1 MRIGKANG
9 GDWLRLTEAAHLLGI
24 SQTTLRRWSDTGQL
38 ACYRSA
44 GGHRRYRRADVEA
57 VLATQGHALPAART
71 APDPAIPAGGDET
84 EPGRCLRAARA
95 LSEPLATL
103 TRVAVDGIGCGA
115 ATVALVDGD
124 DLEVVAEHAR
134 LGASCR
140 LHRGQSCALDDA
152 PASALAIRERRR
164 VVIADLAGTTVF
176 SARQTGLYLGLG
188 HTALLAAPLV
198 VQGRTVGALEL
209 VDTGGPRAFTSV
221 DVAFAEFVVRQAS
234 LLVAEECGTAPP
246 GPALRVTPSASSGAG
261 PPADVPLSLPAGSPA
276 SHPAPAGLSPPG
288 SSGAGRLDGTE
299 PLENAPGDL
308 VTDLQRRNQKLARIV
323 AAGLHEVAGLRP
335 DEVLR
340 SLLRR
345 VSELTHT
352 PVVDVYAV
360 EGPVIRALASFD
372 GGRFDADWEGVV
384 LPLARYPCSQ
394 RAVDTQQATVVA
406 GLEDAGLSDEDRY
419 SLEKWG
425 YQAQLS
431 LPLVAESRVIGL
443 LELSDYA
450 ARDFTPE
457 LEVVR
462 GLGAAA
468 TQALQ
473 NVTLLEQV
481 ERRNRILRELVGI
494 GSSASAEHDPSRAL
508 GHVAER
514 VLATLSAAS
523 CDLYGL
529 DEGGFRC
536 LVSHD
541 RSGPDEAPRGT
552 LLDVESYPTV
562 AAEIAAQRTF
572 VLSSPDD
579 PRLGADERRLY
590 REHGFVSEIAVP
602 LVANGRL
609 FGFLDVY
616 DTRERDYGEYLGF
629 LQTIAGG
636 LAGKMET
643 QAILAGLEHRGRM
656 LAALVELTAA
666 AAQAGT
672 PRELAVTVATR
683 LREAAAIAR
692 CDVYS
697 LDGGLLRCLAS
708 VDERGLDDDPDFEF
722 AIDDF
727 PATAMSVRTGEP
739 LAIERL
745 DADPRLTPEERAH
758 YAEGG
763 FRSELCLPLTLDG
776 RVLGLIDLFD
786 RRSRDLG
793 PMVELAGPVARF
805 VAGLHDTLIR
815 LERTGDATL
824 TTGDATLTAGDATL
838 TAGDATLTAGDA
850 TLTAGDATLTAGDA
864 PDTEP
869 RDDTP
874 DAHDREMALL
884 DEIAAAAG
892 AGRELREIAAA
903 GLARLRTLLA
913 FERAAVAVRQGD
925 GGFAW
930 VHSVGED
937 GASGGPVEGP
947 CLLDVPPDRLRRER
961 VVVLDPRSDRAPVP
975 GRRHAVAA
983 HTAVAALLADGELIG
998 ALRVER
1004 AAASAFTTAD
1014 RQLLSRVAAQLALA
1028 ITSAELYAR
1037 VRQVHHSNL
1046 RALSGAL
1053 NAKDYYT
1060 LGHAARVAAYMVL
1073 LGRELGWGREALRYV
1088 EEAAY
1093 LHDIGKIAVSD
1104 RVLLKAGGLNH
1115 REWDLMRQHP
1125 IFSAQII
1132 QPLFDHELVAGVRH
1146 HHERWDG
1153 QGYPDGLAGDAIP
1166 LLARAMCVVDSYDAM
1181 SLRRPYRQARAYEEC
1196 LSELRQCAGTHFDP
1210 ELVGAFLRVL
1220 ERLRTTKRSAA
1231 EVARLAAA
1239 RVDPAAHAR
1248 LGTLED
1254 ESTPSYAAIVS
1265 ALREVRD
1272 AHPPTRFV
1280 TTLARRG
1287 RRAVVVVD
1295 AEDTDSPQRSH
1306 IGDEVPFDD
1315 DLDAVFS
1322 GRALDSNT
1330 LYVDQFGVWVSAVEA
1345 IRDRGGATIAV
1356 AAADLPI
1363 EGDGEMETL
1372 RSEVSEAFAAM
1383 LELGTGQSMRS
1394 ELEAVV
1400 DSLTGLYTHRYFHE
1414 RLSEELERCR
1424 TQRTSLAVLLLDLD
1438 DFRVFNERHGHSAG
1452 DGALRAVAHVVES
1465 SVRRIDVAARYGGEE
1480 FAALLIDTDESGAV
1494 EVAER
1499 IRDGIAAVSFA
1510 GAGENLSVS
1519 IGVATYPGD
1528 ASFKDELLDKADWAM
1543 HLAKRQGRDAAVAFS
1558 AEHGPGQAGPAA
1570 GVDPMYV
1577 AALSD
1582 LVAAGDAHRRRRR
1595 AAVAQIA
1602 LAVARELGLDPADV
1616 RACMSSAA
1624 DDGSSSGASD
1634 PSGGGPG
1641 TTARTLVAVTAG
1653 FAAMVAATPYRPGAS
1668 EAEALERL
1676 LRCPALYADRQ
1687 LAEAFVEVV
1696 GRRRAP

>member
-9 GDWLRLTEAAHLLGI
+9 GDWLRLTEAAHLLGV

-38 ACYRSA
+38 TCYRSA
-44 GGHRRYRRADVEA
+44 GGHRRYRRVDVDA
-57 VLATQGHALPAART
+57 VLATQGDAPSDPRT
-71 APDPAIPAGGDET
+71 AAELAGSPVGDRAAPD
-84 EPGRCLRAARA
+84 RCLRAARA
-95 LSEPLATL
+95 LPGALATL
-103 TRVAVDGIGCGA
+103 ARVAVDGIGCGA
-115 ATVALVDGD
+115 ATIALADGD
-124 DLEVVAEHAR
+124 DLEVMADHAR
-134 LGASCR
+134 LGVACR
-140 LHRGQSCALDDA
+140 LRRGQRCALDDA

-164 VVIADLAGTTVF
+164 VVIADLAATTVL
-176 SARQTGLYLGLG
+176 SARQAGLYRGLG
-188 HTALLAAPLV
+188 HTALLAAPIV

-209 VDTGGPRAFTSV
+209 ADTGAPRAFTSA
-221 DVAFAEFVVRQAS
+221 DVAFAEFVARQAS
-234 LLVAEECGTAPP
+234 LLVAEECGTAAPW
-246 GPALRVTPSASSGAG
+246 PALRVTPSATSVAG
-261 PPADVPLSLPAGSPA
+261 TAADAAPSLSTGSPA
-276 SHPAPAGLSPPG
+276 DRL
-288 SSGAGRLDGTE
+288 AGRPEPTGLLPPDGRGPDPTAE
-299 PLENAPGDL
+299 AAPDL
-308 VTDLQRRNQKLARIV
+308 VADLRRRNDELALIV
-323 AAGLHEVAGLRP
+323 AAGLHDVAGLRP

-345 VSELTHT
+345 VSELTRT

-360 EGPVIRALASFD
+360 EGPVMRALASFD

-384 LPLARYPCSQ
+384 LPLARYPCSL
-394 RAVDTQQATVVA
+394 RAVDTQEATIVA
-406 GLEDAGLSDEDRY
+406 GLEDAELSDEDRY

-431 LPLVAESRVIGL
+431 LPLVAEGRVIGL
-443 LELSDYA
+443 VELSDYA

-457 LEVVR
+457 LEVIR

-494 GSSASAEHDPSRAL
+494 GSRASAEHDPSRAL
-508 GHVAER
+508 AHVAQR
-514 VLATLSAAS
+514 VLVTVSAAS
-523 CDLYGL
+523 CDIYGL
-529 DEGGFRC
+529 DEAGFRC

-552 LLDVESYPTV
+552 LLDVASYPALT
-562 AAEIAAQRTF
+562 AAIAAQKTF
-572 VLSSPDD
+572 VLTSPDD
-579 PRLGADERRLY
+579 PRLGAEERRLY

-602 LVANGRL
+602 LVADGRL
-609 FGFLDVY
+609 FGLLDVC
-616 DTRERDYGEYLGF
+616 DTRERDYGEYLVF

-636 LAGKMET
+636 LAGKMEV
-643 QAILAGLEHRGRM
+643 QAVLTDLEHRGRT
-656 LAALVELTAA
+656 LTAIGELTAA
-666 AAQAGT
+666 AARAGT
-672 PRELAVTVATR
+672 PRELAVTVATG
-683 LREAAAIAR
+683 LRDVLAMAR
-692 CDVYS
+692 CDVYH
-697 LDGGLLRCLAS
+697 LDGESLRCLAS
-708 VDERGLDDDPDFEF
+708 VDERGLDDATPDFEF

-739 LAIERL
+739 LAVERL
-745 DADPRLTPEERAH
+745 DEDPRLTAEERAH

-793 PMVELAGPVARF
+793 VLAELAGPVARF
-805 VAGLHDTLIR
+805 VAGLHHTLVR
-815 LERTGDATL
+815 LEPDGDA
-824 TTGDATLTAGDATL
+824 APHA
-838 TAGDATLTAGDA
+838 
-850 TLTAGDATLTAGDA
+850 DA
-864 PDTEP
+864 PPANETL
-869 RDDTP
+869 DDTP
-874 DAHDREMALL
+874 EAHDREMELV

-892 AGRELREIAAA
+892 TGREVREIAAA
-903 GLARLRTLLA
+903 GLARLRTLVA
-913 FERAAVAVRQGD
+913 FQRAAVSVVRGD
-925 GGFAW
+925 GRLAW
-930 VHSVGED
+930 VHAVGED
-937 GASGGPVEGP
+937 GAPEELADGTDT
-947 CLLDVPPDRLRRER
+947 LDVAPDLLRRER
-961 VVVLDPRSDRAPVP
+961 VVVLEPAPVP
-975 GRRHAVAA
+975 DPIPGRGDSVATC
-983 HTAVAALLADGELIG
+983 TAVAALLAGGKVIG

-1004 AAASAFTTAD
+1004 SAATAFTPAD
-1014 RQLLSRVAAQLALA
+1014 RRLLGRVAAQLALG

-1073 LGRELGWGREALRYV
+1073 LGRELGWGREALRSV

-1132 QPLFDHELVAGVRH
+1132 QPLFDNELVAGVRH

-1153 QGYPDGLAGDAIP
+1153 QGYPDGLAGNAIP

-1210 ELVGAFLRVL
+1210 ELVGAFTRVL
-1220 ERLRTTKRSAA
+1220 DRLRTTKRAA
-1231 EVARLAAA
+1231 SEVARLAAA
-1239 RVDPAAHAR
+1239 RVDPTAHAR
-1248 LGTLED
+1248 LSAVED
-1254 ESTPSYAAIVS
+1254 EATPSYEAIVG

-1272 AHPPTRFV
+1272 ANPPTRFV

-1295 AEDTDSPQRSH
+1295 AEDEGSPQRSH

-1345 IRDRGGATIAV
+1345 IRDRGGATVAV
-1356 AAADLPI
+1356 AAVDLPI

-1383 LELGTGQSMRS
+1383 LELGAGQSVRS

-1424 TQRTSLAVLLLDLD
+1424 AQRTPLAVLLLDVD
-1438 DFRVFNERHGHSAG
+1438 DFRAFNDCHGHSAG

-1480 FAALLIDTDESGAV
+1480 FAALLIDTDAPGAI

-1510 GAGENLSVS
+1510 GGGETLSVS

-1543 HLAKRQGRDAAVAFS
+1543 HLAKRQGRDAAVAFG
-1558 AEHGPGQAGPAA
+1558 AEHGPGKAGPEA
-1570 GVDPMYV
+1570 GVDPLYV
-1577 AALSD
+1577 GALSD
-1582 LVAAGDAHRRRRR
+1582 LVAAGEVHRRRRR

-1602 LAVARELGLDPADV
+1602 LAVARELGLDAAGV
-1616 RACMSSAA
+1616 RACMPTPKGDRAEA
-1624 DDGSSSGASD
+1624 GDDGE
-1634 PSGGGPG
+1634 GGPAPG
-1641 TTARTLVAVTAG
+1641 MTAQTLVAVTCG
-1653 FAAMVAATPYRPGAS
+1653 FADMVAERPYRPGVS

-1676 LRCPALYADRQ
+1676 LRCPALYDDRR
-1687 LAEAFVEVV
+1687 LAEAFAEVV

>member
-9 GDWLRLTEAAHLLGI
+9 GDWLRLTEAARLLGV
-24 SQTTLRRWSDTGQL
+24 SQSTLRRWSDTGQL

-57 VLATQGHALPAART
+57 ALAAQGEAPSDERGAAARAGPADPGAT
-71 APDPAIPAGGDET
+71 TPD
-84 EPGRCLRAARA
+84 RCLHAARA
-95 LSEPLATL
+95 LSGALATL
-103 TRVAVDGIGCGA
+103 ARVAVDGIGCGA
-115 ATVALVDGD
+115 ATLALVDDD
-124 DLEVVAEHAR
+124 DLEVMAEHAR
-134 LGASCR
+134 LGVACR
-140 LHRGQSCALDDA
+140 LRRGQRCALDDA

-164 VVIADLAGTTVF
+164 VVIADLAGTTVL
-176 SARQTGLYLGLG
+176 SARQAGLYRGLG

-209 VDTGGPRAFTSV
+209 VDTGAPRAFTSA
-221 DVAFAEFVVRQAS
+221 DVAFAEFVARQAS
-234 LLVAEECGTAPP
+234 LLVAEECGATPP
-246 GPALRVTPSASSGAG
+246 GPALRATPSAAGGAG
-261 PPADVPLSLPAGSPA
+261 PPADAPPSLSTGSSPGRPAR
-276 SHPAPAGLSPPG
+276 AGLFQPG
-288 SSGAGRLDGTE
+288 RSRAEAPDEAE
-299 PLENAPGDL
+299 PLDTTPTGLVADL
-308 VTDLQRRNQKLARIV
+308 RRRNQELTRIV
-323 AAGLHEVAGLRP
+323 AAGLHDVAGLRP

-340 SLLRR
+340 TLLRR

-360 EGPVIRALASFD
+360 EGRVMRALASFD
-372 GGRFDADWEGVV
+372 GERFDADWEGVV
-384 LPLARYPCSQ
+384 LPLARYPCSL
-394 RAVDTQQATVVA
+394 RAVETQAATLVA

-431 LPLVAESRVIGL
+431 LPLVAEGRVIGL

-457 LEVVR
+457 LEVVG

-473 NVTLLEQV
+473 NVALLEQV

-508 GHVAER
+508 ARVAER
-514 VLATLSAAS
+514 VLATLNAAG
-523 CDLYGL
+523 CDIYGL
-529 DEGGFRC
+529 DEAGFRC
-536 LVSHD
+536 LASHD

-552 LLDVESYPTV
+552 LLDVANYGTL

-572 VLSSPDD
+572 VLTSPDD
-579 PRLGADERRLY
+579 PRLSDDERRLY
-590 REHGFVSEIAVP
+590 RDHGFASEIAVP

-609 FGFLDVY
+609 LGLIDVY

-636 LAGKMET
+636 LAGKMEV
-643 QAILAGLEHRGRM
+643 QAILAGLEHRGRT
-656 LAALVELTAA
+656 LTALVELTAA
-666 AAQAGT
+666 VAQAGT

-683 LREAAAIAR
+683 LREIAVMAR
-692 CDVYS
+692 CDVYR

-708 VDERGLDDDPDFEF
+708 VDERGLDDDGPDFEF

-727 PATAMSVRTGEP
+727 PATAMCVRTGEP

-745 DADPRLTPEERAH
+745 DADFRLTPDERAH

-763 FRSELCLPLTLDG
+763 FCSELCLPLTVDG
-776 RVLGLIDLFD
+776 RVIGLIDLFD
-786 RRSRDLG
+786 RRTRDLG
-793 PMVELAGPVARF
+793 PMAELAGPVARF
-805 VAGLHDTLIR
+805 VAGLYDTLTR
-815 LERTGDATL
+815 LERAGD
-824 TTGDATLTAGDATL
+824 TTAIAGDAIL
-838 TAGDATLTAGDA
+838 HAGPPPAAET
-850 TLTAGDATLTAGDA
+850 
-864 PDTEP
+864 

-874 DAHDREMALL
+874 QAHDREMELL

-892 AGRELREIAAA
+892 AGRELRDIAAA

-913 FERAAVAVRQGD
+913 FERAAVAVRRQD

-930 VHSVGED
+930 VHTVGED
-937 GASGGPVEGP
+937 GSPGEPGEGP
-947 CLLDVPPDRLRRER
+947 DLLGVPSDILRRER
-961 VVVLDPRSDRAPVP
+961 VVVLDPRPVP
-975 GRRHAVAA
+975 AAARSHRHAVPAK
-983 HTAVAALLADGELIG
+983 TAVAALLTGGELVG
-998 ALRVER
+998 ALRVES
-1004 AAASAFTTAD
+1004 ASASAFTAAD
-1014 RQLLSRVAAQLALA
+1014 RRLLSRVAAQLALA
-1028 ITSAELYAR
+1028 ITSADLYAR

-1088 EEAAY
+1088 EQAAY

-1220 ERLRTTKRSAA
+1220 ERLRATKRAA
-1231 EVARLAAA
+1231 SEVARLAAA

-1248 LGTLED
+1248 LDTPED
-1254 ESTPSYAAIVS
+1254 ETTPSYEAIVG

-1295 AEDTDSPQRSH
+1295 AEDEDSPQRSH

-1372 RSEVSEAFAAM
+1372 RSEVGEAFAAM
-1383 LELGTGQSMRS
+1383 LELGAGQSVRS
-1394 ELEAVV
+1394 ELEAVI

-1438 DFRVFNERHGHSAG
+1438 DFRAFNERHGHSAG
-1452 DGALRAVAHVVES
+1452 DGALRAVAHIVES

-1480 FAALLIDTDESGAV
+1480 FAALLIDTDEPGAV

-1510 GAGENLSVS
+1510 GGGENLSVS

-1558 AEHGPGQAGPAA
+1558 AEHGPGQTGPAA
-1570 GVDPMYV
+1570 GVDPLYV

-1582 LVAAGDAHRRRRR
+1582 LVAAGDTHRRRRR

-1602 LAVARELGLDPADV
+1602 LA
-1616 RACMSSAA
+1616 
-1624 DDGSSSGASD
+1624 
-1634 PSGGGPG
+1634 
-1641 TTARTLVAVTAG
+1641 
-1653 FAAMVAATPYRPGAS
+1653 
-1668 EAEALERL
+1668 
-1676 LRCPALYADRQ
+1676 
-1687 LAEAFVEVV
+1687 
-1696 GRRRAP
+1696 